1 MNKVF
6 EASIELTEK
15 FASGNEM
22 STTSKS
28 GKRTTKP
35 RMYRS
40 NHYSNQKNA
49 VKTVV
54 WDLAEEA
61 HVEIKDGVAYKL
73 RELYEYPVPAT
84 YLKTKKQR
92 AEFSPSTV
100 LPITRGTSD
109 IDNTMK
115 PMHDAMT
122 DALGFDDSQIVSIEA
137 HKRYKTGDTYR
148 YSFELYEMPSG
159 VELEFYE

>member
-6 EASIELTEK
+6 EASIELTDK

-49 VKTVV
+49 VKAVILE
-54 WDLAEEA
+54 LAEGA

-73 RELYEYPVPAT
+73 RELYEYPVPAA

-92 AEFSPSTV
+92 AEFSTSAV

-137 HKRYKTGDTYR
+137 HKRYKMGETYR

-159 VELEFYE
+159 VELVFYE

>member
-1 MNKVF
+1 
-6 EASIELTEK
+6 
-15 FASGNEM
+15 M
-22 STTSKS
+22 SQDTCLYNS
-28 GKRTTKP
+28 P
-35 RMYRS
+35 DS
-40 NHYSNQKNA
+40 NYCLIYPSQESPHYKQQKEI
-49 VKTVV
+49 VKATI

-73 RELYEYPVPAT
+73 RELYEYPVPAA

-92 AEFSPSTV
+92 AEFSTSNV

-115 PMHDAMT
+115 PMHDAMM

>member
-6 EASIELTEK
+6 ESSIELFDK
-15 FASGNEM
+15 FASGNEIG
-22 STTSKS
+22 TSRKAN
-28 GKRTTKP
+28 
-35 RMYRS
+35 MYRS
-40 NHYSNQKNA
+40 PHYKRQKEI
-49 VKTVV
+49 VKTAV
-54 WDLAEEA
+54 WDLAEDA
-61 HVEIKDGVAYKL
+61 HVQIKDGMAYKL
-73 RELYEYPVPAT
+73 REIYEYPVPAT

-115 PMHDAMT
+115 PMHDAIM

-137 HKRYKTGDTYR
+137 HKRYKLGDTYR
-148 YSFELYEMPSG
+148 YTFELYEVQSG
-159 VELEFYE
+159 IELEFYE

>member
-6 EASIELTEK
+6 EASIELFDK
-15 FASGNEM
+15 FASGNEIG
-22 STTSKS
+22 TSRKAN
-28 GKRTTKP
+28 
-35 RMYRS
+35 MYRS
-40 NHYSNQKNA
+40 PHYKRQKEIVKNA
-49 VKTVV
+49 V
-54 WDLAEEA
+54 WDLAEYA
-61 HVEIKDGVAYKL
+61 HVKINDGMAYKL
-73 RELYEYPVPAT
+73 REIYEYPVPAA

-115 PMHDAMT
+115 PMHDAIM

-148 YSFELYEMPSG
+148 YTFELYEVQSG
-159 VELEFYE
+159 IELEFY

>member
-6 EASIELTEK
+6 EALIELIEK
-15 FASGNEM
+15 FASGNEIG
-22 STTSKS
+22 TS
-28 GKRTTKP
+28 RRAT
-35 RMYRS
+35 MYRS
-40 NHYSNQKNA
+40 PHYKQQKYV
-49 VKTVV
+49 VKTTI

-73 RELYEYPVPAT
+73 RELYEYPVPAA

-92 AEFSPSTV
+92 AEFSTSTV

-109 IDNTMK
+109 IDKTMK
-115 PMHDAMT
+115 PKHDAIM

-137 HKRYKTGDTYR
+137 HKRYKLGDTYR
-148 YSFELYEMPSG
+148 YTFELYEVPSG
-159 VELEFYE
+159 IELEFYE

>member
-6 EASIELTEK
+6 EASIELFDK

-22 STTSKS
+22 GTSRKAN
-28 GKRTTKP
+28 
-35 RMYRS
+35 MYRS
-40 NHYSNQKNA
+40 QHYKRQKEIIKNA
-49 VKTVV
+49 V
-54 WDLAEEA
+54 WDLAEDA
-61 HVEIKDGVAYKL
+61 HVEIKDGMAYKL
-73 RELYEYPVPAT
+73 REIYEYPVPDA

-92 AEFSPSTV
+92 SEFSPSTV

-115 PMHDAMT
+115 PMHDAIM

-137 HKRYKTGDTYR
+137 HKRYKLGDTYR
-148 YSFELYEMPSG
+148 YTFELYEVPSG
-159 VELEFYE
+159 IELEFYE

>member
-22 STTSKS
+22 GTTAKK
-28 GKRTTKP
+28 GKRTAKP
-35 RMYRS
+35 RMYRYS
-40 NHYSNQKNA
+40 HYEKQKTA
-49 VKTVV
+49 VKSVI
-54 WDLAEEA
+54 WDLAEET

-73 RELYEYPVPAT
+73 RELYEYPVPAA

-115 PMHDAMT
+115 PMHDAMM

-159 VELEFYE
+159 VELEFY

>member
-6 EASIELTEK
+6 EASIELFDK
-15 FASGNEM
+15 FASGNEIG
-22 STTSKS
+22 TSRKAN
-28 GKRTTKP
+28 
-35 RMYRS
+35 MYRLP
-40 NHYSNQKNA
+40 HYKRQKEI
-49 VKTVV
+49 VKTAV
-54 WDLAEEA
+54 WDLAEDA
-61 HVEIKDGVAYKL
+61 HVEIKDGMAYKL
-73 RELYEYPVPAT
+73 REIYEYPVPAA

-115 PMHDAMT
+115 PMHDAIM

-137 HKRYKTGDTYR
+137 HKRYKLGDTYR
-148 YSFELYEMPSG
+148 YSFELYEVPSG
-159 VELEFYE
+159 IELEFYE

>member
-6 EASIELTEK
+6 EASIELTDK

-22 STTSKS
+22 GTS
-28 GKRTTKP
+28 R
-35 RMYRS
+35 RANMYRS
-40 NHYSNQKNA
+40 PHYKQQKEI
-49 VKTVV
+49 VKTTI
-54 WDLAEEA
+54 WDLAEES
-61 HVEIKDGVAYKL
+61 HIEIKDGVAYKL
-73 RELYEYPVPAT
+73 RELYEYPVPAA

-92 AEFSPSTV
+92 AEFSTSTV

-115 PMHDAMT
+115 PMHDAMME
-122 DALGFDDSQIVSIEA
+122 ALGFDDSQIVSIEA

>member
-49 VKTVV
+49 VKAVV

-73 RELYEYPVPAT
+73 RELYEYPVPAA
-84 YLKTKKQR
+84 YLKTKKQKS
-92 AEFSPSTV
+92 EFSPSMV

>member
-49 VKTVV
+49 VKNVV

-73 RELYEYPVPAT
+73 RELYEYPVPAA

-137 HKRYKTGDTYR
+137 HKRYKMGDTYR
-148 YSFELYEMPSG
+148 YSFELYEIPSG
-159 VELEFYE
+159 VELEFYD

>member
-49 VKTVV
+49 VKAVV
-54 WDLAEEA
+54 WDLAEES

-73 RELYEYPVPAT
+73 RELYEYPVPAA

-137 HKRYKTGDTYR
+137 HKRYKMGDTYR
-148 YSFELYEMPSG
+148 YSFELYEVPSG
-159 VELEFYE
+159 IELEFY

>member
-49 VKTVV
+49 VKAVV
-54 WDLAEEA
+54 WDLAEES

-73 RELYEYPVPAT
+73 RELYEYPVPAA
-84 YLKTKKQR
+84 YLNTKKQR

-137 HKRYKTGDTYR
+137 HKRYKMGNTYR

>member
-6 EASIELTEK
+6 EASIELFDK
-15 FASGNEM
+15 FASGNEIG
-22 STTSKS
+22 TSRKAN
-28 GKRTTKP
+28 
-35 RMYRS
+35 MYRS
-40 NHYSNQKNA
+40 PHYKRQKEII
-49 VKTVV
+49 KTAV
-54 WDLAEEA
+54 WDLAEDA
-61 HVEIKDGVAYKL
+61 HVKIKYGMAYKL
-73 RELYEYPVPAT
+73 REIYEYPVPAA

-92 AEFSPSTV
+92 AEFSPSIV

-115 PMHDAMT
+115 PMHDAIM

-137 HKRYKTGDTYR
+137 HKRYKLGDTYR
-148 YSFELYEMPSG
+148 YTFELYEVPSG

>member
-49 VKTVV
+49 VKTVI
-54 WDLAEEA
+54 WDLAKET

-73 RELYEYPVPAT
+73 RELYEYPVPAA

-92 AEFSPSTV
+92 AEFYPSTV

-109 IDNTMK
+109 VDNTMK